1 MPAFDELIEVIVY
14 AEDIDRLTA
23 FYTDV
28 LGLDMAEGDPE
39 HGFVRFDTG
48 GCDLCLHAGREEAP
62 GRFAPKITF
71 SVEDLTAAREHLSDH
86 GVELGEIRNPAP
98 GVRVFDGQDPE
109 GNSFSVE
116 EQVS

>member
-1 MPAFDELIEVIVY
+1 MAPINDLIEVILYV
-14 AEDIDRLTA
+14 EDIDRMTT
-23 FYTDV
+23 FYSEV
-28 LGLDMAEGDPE
+28 FGLEIAEGEPD

-62 GRFAPKITF
+62 GRYAPKITF
-71 SVEDLTAAREHLSDH
+71 GVEELEAAQRRLRDH
-86 GVELGEIRNPAP
+86 NVELGEVRNPAP

-116 EQVS
+116 ERDA